1 MAKVILWW
9 ITGGLLLLIILCSVL
24 YVMDMNCAYE
34 RISGK
39 STIIP
44 SPFGD
49 IEYME
54 GGNVSGDPVL
64 VVHGAGGGFD
74 QGELIAQTVLDEQFR
89 WIIPSRFGYLRSSLP
104 ANTTWDDQA
113 DAYAYLLD
121 HLVVDEAAVIAMSQG
136 GPSALLFAVNY
147 PERVSSLICISCGVA
162 ASESEL
168 QTGANKKGNTLKAI
182 FTYNFPYWIISK
194 LFKKQ
199 FMGILGA
206 NKEVIAGLT
215 PAQIEMVEHFIDS
228 MNPAAPRSA
237 GAAFDNEAT
246 LPGGR
251 IASIKAP
258 VLIIHA
264 KDDLLQLYHNAE
276 FAASAI
282 PGSELMSYEF
292 GGHILM
298 AVEQEEIRAAVYN
311 HIIAPFERMSTSTE

>member
-9 ITGGLLLLIILCSVL
+9 ITGICVILILWIFVAYLMS
-24 YVMDMNCAYE
+24 MNRAYE

-39 STIIP
+39 SSVIS
-44 SPFGD
+44 SPFGN

-74 QGELIAQTVLDEQFR
+74 QGELIAETVLDDQFR
-89 WIIPSRFGYLRSSLP
+89 WIIPSRFGYLGSSLP
-104 ANTTWDDQA
+104 ENATWDDQA

-121 HLVVDEAAVIAMSQG
+121 HLEVEKAAVVAMSQG

-147 PERVSSLICISCGVA
+147 PERVSSLTCISCGVA
-162 ASESEL
+162 ASESEF
-168 QTGANKKGNTLKAI
+168 QAGANKKGNALKVI
-182 FTYNFPYWIISK
+182 FTYNFPYWAISK

-199 FMGILGA
+199 FMGILGVDE
-206 NKEVIAGLT
+206 EVVAGLT
-215 PAQIEMVEHFIDS
+215 PGQFEMVEYFIDS
-228 MNPAAPRSA
+228 MNPAAPRST

-258 VLIIHA
+258 TLIIHA

-276 FAASAI
+276 FTASAI
-282 PGSELMSYEF
+282 AGSMLMSYES

-298 AVEQEEIRAAVYN
+298 AVEQEAIRPAVYN
-311 HIIAPFERMSTSTE
+311 HIIAPEESMNISIE